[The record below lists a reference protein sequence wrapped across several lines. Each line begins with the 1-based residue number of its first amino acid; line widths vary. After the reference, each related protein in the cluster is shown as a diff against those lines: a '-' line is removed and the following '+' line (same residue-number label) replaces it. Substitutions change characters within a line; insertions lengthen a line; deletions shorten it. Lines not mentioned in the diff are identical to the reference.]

1 MCGNFF
7 GWLNRRSKVSLL
19 AGGLFLVF
27 SVGFIDSLAPAAMSS
42 TLLYLI
48 PILLVTWFVGRRAG
62 IFISIASVIVLS
74 AIDLVQT
81 IPKDPLLLTCW
92 NVMSSLGVFLVV
104 VFLLHAI
111 KTVNERLEG
120 GIEERT
126 AELAA
131 ETAERQRVDSLLRV
145 NDELFRQLTEAIH
158 QVFWMTTRDKS
169 QLLYVS
175 PAYETIWGRTCES
188 LYASRESW
196 TESIHPEDR
205 ERVIT
210 AARTTPADGEYN
222 YEYRIVQPNGSIR
235 WIHDRAFPILDASG
249 EVYRIAGIAQD
260 ITERKQAEARL
271 TTLAHAVESTSEL
284 ICITDLQDRIVF
296 VNQAFQKVHGYT
308 EAEILGKSP
317 GILHSPCNPPELL
330 AELRKETRLGGWRG
344 EVLDRR
350 KDGTEFTVR
359 LSTSPIKDQFGK
371 IFGLMG
377 VAQDITERKHLVE
390 AQQRQQTELQVL
402 FDLIP
407 AMIWFKD
414 TKNRILRLN
423 KRAAE
428 IAGKSVEEIEGKST
442 GTIHP
447 QEATKFYV
455 DDLEVIR
462 SGVPKL
468 GIVETLQSPEGKQ
481 LWVQTDK
488 VPYYDKAG
496 NITGIVVVAHDITER
511 KQAEARMTILAHA
524 VESTSELICITDL
537 QDRFTFVNRAFQ
549 QAYGYAEHEVLGQ
562 TPDIL
567 FSPKNPATL
576 MGQIMEQT
584 HSGGWRGE
592 VLDRRKDG
600 TEFPI
605 SLSTSRIMD
614 ESGDAIGLM
623 GVARDITERTRNQE
637 ALRESEQRFRT
648 AFGAAPVAMTIVGED
663 GRFLQVN
670 RALCEMLGYT
680 EKEILAKTI
689 HDITHPSDLD
699 TTNRYIDR
707 LLKRHRGFSL
717 VEKRYLH
724 KLGHVIWG
732 RTTASLIRDESGHPL
747 YFIAH
752 IQDFTERRRL
762 EREIL
767 DISDREQARIGQDL
781 HDGLCQQLVSAAF
794 ACNLLSHKLVAIGP
808 TEADAARE
816 IAGWLDEAISQ
827 ARALARGL
835 YPVKLEAD
843 GLTSALQEL
852 AEYVNDRFGITC
864 VVENPEAVLIAD
876 NAVATHLYRIAQE
889 AVINAVK
896 HSQANRVLIK
906 LTSADGNISV
916 SVHDNGIGIPEVITT
931 GMGLH
936 IMRYRTRMIGGSLQ
950 IERDSN
956 GGTVIVCSVQRETS
970 KVDEPDKL

>member
-1 MCGNFF
+1 MCRNFF
-7 GWLNRRSKVSLL
+7 GWLNRRSKGSLV
-19 AGGLFLVF
+19 AGGLSLVFLVGLLDL
-27 SVGFIDSLAPAAMSS
+27 VRPAHMSFAS
-42 TLLYLI
+42 LYLI
-48 PILLVTWFVGRRAG
+48 PILFVSWFVGKRPA
-62 IFISIASVIVLS
+62 IFIAVASVIVWS
-74 AIDLVQT
+74 T
-81 IPKDPLLLTCW
+81 INLMQYMPEEPFFVTCW
-92 NVMSSLGVFLVV
+92 NAMSRLGVFLVV

-111 KTVNERLEG
+111 KAVNERLESD
-120 GIEERT
+120 IEQRT
-126 AELAA
+126 AELAVKIA
-131 ETAERQRVDSLLRV
+131 EHQHLESLLQT
-145 NDELFRQLTEAIH
+145 NEEIFRQLTGAIH
-158 QVFWMTTRDKS
+158 EVFWMTSPDKS
-169 QLLYVS
+169 QVIYVS

-188 LYASRESW
+188 NYASPNSW
-196 TESIHPEDR
+196 LEALHPEDR
-205 ERVIT
+205 ERVLK
-210 AARTTPADGEYN
+210 AAMTTQIDGKYD
-222 YEYRIVQPNGSIR
+222 YEYRVVQPNGSIR
-235 WIHDRAFPILDASG
+235 WIHDRAFPVRDASG

-260 ITERKQAEARL
+260 ITERKQAEAQL
-271 TTLAHAVESTSEL
+271 ATLAHAVESTSEL
-284 ICITDLQDRIVF
+284 ICITDLQDRFVF
-296 VNQAFQKVHGYT
+296 VNQAFQRVLGYT
-308 EAEILGKSP
+308 EAEILGKTP
-317 GILHSPCNPPELL
+317 DILHSPRNPPELL
-330 AELRKETRLGGWRG
+330 AELRKETHLGGWRG

-350 KDGTEFTVR
+350 KDGTEFWVR
-359 LSTSPIKDQFGK
+359 LSTSPIKDQLGK
-371 IFGLMG
+371 IIGLMG
-377 VAQDITERKHLVE
+377 VAQDITERKQFAE

-414 TKNRILRLN
+414 ANNRILRLN

-428 IAGKSVEEIEGKST
+428 TAGKSVEEIEGKST
-442 GTIHP
+442 GAIHP
-447 QEATKFYV
+447 QEATKFYA

-468 GIVETLQSPEGKQ
+468 GIVETLQNPEGKQ
-481 LWVQTDK
+481 IWVQTDK
-488 VPYYDKAG
+488 VPYCDKTG
-496 NITGIVVVAHDITER
+496 NVTGVVVVAHDITER
-511 KQAEARMTILAHA
+511 KRAEARMTILAHA

-549 QAYGYAEHEVLGQ
+549 QAYGYAEQEVLGQ

-567 FSPKNPATL
+567 FSPKNPPTL
-576 MGQIMEQT
+576 IGQITEQT
-584 HSGGWRGE
+584 HSGGWQGE

-614 ESGDAIGLM
+614 ESGDFIGLM
-623 GVARDITERTRNQE
+623 GIARDITERTRNQE

-648 AFGAAPVAMTIVGED
+648 AFGAAPVAMAIISEN

-670 RALCEMLGYT
+670 RVLCEMLGYT

-689 HDITHPSDLD
+689 RDVTHPSDLE

-707 LLKRHRGFSL
+707 LLKRQRVSSL

-732 RTTASLIRDESGHPL
+732 QTTASLIHDKSGHPF
-747 YFIAH
+747 YFIVH

-794 ACNLLSHKLVAIGP
+794 ACNLLSKKLVAIGP
-808 TEADAARE
+808 AEADTASE
-816 IAGWLDEAISQ
+816 IAGWIDEAISQ

-864 VVENPEAVLIAD
+864 VLENSEAVLITD

-896 HSQANRVLIK
+896 HSKADRILIK
-906 LTSADGNISV
+906 LTSADGKISMCV
-916 SVHDNGIGIPEVITT
+916 QDDGIGIPEVITT

-936 IMRYRTRMIGGSLQ
+936 IMRYRTRMIGGALQ
-950 IERDSN
+950 IERDPS
-956 GGTVIVCSVQRETS
+956 GGTTIVCSVQQETS
-970 KVDEPDKL
+970 KVDETDRL